1 MSTIELT
8 ALKNIPFIEP
18 GDNLVEIICNNLEE
32 NNQDIHENDVFVIA
46 QKIISKS
53 EDRYIDINKIE
64 ISTEAQDLAT
74 KLKRH
79 PGLIQCVLNESKKI
93 ISIEKGVLIVE
104 HNLGYINVNAGV
116 DFSNIPD
123 DKNLALLLPTNPS
136 KSANEI
142 QKRLSKKLNK
152 NISIIISDSMT
163 RPYRLGVTNFALAS
177 SNIQSLI
184 DLSGTT
190 DMYGKSLKHTEIAV
204 ADEIASAAGILMGQS
219 DEMKPIILVKGFDMN
234 QYEIN
239 DAFNL
244 TVNNEDD
251 LYR

>member
-1 MSTIELT
+1 MSTIEIT

-18 GDNLVEIICNNLEE
+18 GDNLIEIICNNLEE
-32 NNQDIHENDVFVIA
+32 NDQDIHENDVFVIA

-64 ISTEAQDLAT
+64 ISNEAQDLAI
-74 KLKRH
+74 KLNRH

-104 HNLGYINVNAGV
+104 HNLGFINVNAGV

-123 DKNLALLLPTNPS
+123 DKNLALLLPSNPS

>member
-8 ALKNIPFIEP
+8 ALKNIPFIKP
-18 GDNLVEIICNNLEE
+18 GDNLIEIICNNLEK
-32 NNQDIHENDVFVIA
+32 NNQDVNENDVFVIA

-64 ISTEAQDLAT
+64 ISNEAKDLAT
-74 KLKRH
+74 KLNKH

-123 DKNLALLLPTNPS
+123 DKNLALLLPSNPS

>member
-1 MSTIELT
+1 MSKIELK

-32 NNQDIHENDVFVIA
+32 NNQEIHVNDVFVIA

-64 ISTEAQDLAT
+64 ISKEAQDLAS

-219 DEMKPIILVKGFDMN
+219 DEMRPIILVKGFDKS

-244 TVNNEDD
+244 TVNKEDD

>member
-1 MSTIELT
+1 MSRIELT

-32 NNQDIHENDVFVIA
+32 NKQDIHENDVFVIA

-64 ISTEAQDLAT
+64 ISREAQDLAT

>member
-8 ALKNIPFIEP
+8 ALTNIPFIEP

-32 NNQDIHENDVFVIA
+32 NNQDVHENDVFVIA

-64 ISTEAQDLAT
+64 ISREAQDLAT

>member
-1 MSTIELT
+1 MNTIELT
-8 ALKNIPFIEP
+8 ALTNIPFIEP

-32 NNQDIHENDVFVIA
+32 NNQDVHENDVFVIA

-64 ISTEAQDLAT
+64 ISREAQDLAT

-142 QKRLSKKLNK
+142 QERLSKKLNK

>member
-1 MSTIELT
+1 MNTIEIT
-8 ALKNIPFIEP
+8 ALKNIPFIKP
-18 GDNLVEIICNNLEE
+18 GDNLIEIICNNLEE
-32 NNQDIHENDVFVIA
+32 NDQDIHENDVFVIA

-64 ISTEAQDLAT
+64 ISNEAQDLAT
-74 KLKRH
+74 KLNRH

-104 HNLGYINVNAGV
+104 HNLGFINVNAGV

-123 DKNLALLLPTNPS
+123 DKNLALLLPSNPS

-251 LYR
+251 IYR

>member
-1 MSTIELT
+1 MSTIELK

-32 NNQDIHENDVFVIA
+32 NNQDVHENDVFVIA

-64 ISTEAQDLAT
+64 ISKEAQDLAS

-123 DKNLALLLPTNPS
+123 NKNLALLLPTNPS
-136 KSANEI
+136 KSANKI

-219 DEMKPIILVKGFDMN
+219 DEMKPIILVKGFDKH
-234 QYEIN
+234 QYEVN

-244 TVNNEDD
+244 TVNSEDD

>member
-1 MSTIELT
+1 MNTIELI
-8 ALKNIPFIEP
+8 ALTNIPFIEP

-64 ISTEAQDLAT
+64 ISREAQDLAT

-190 DMYGKSLKHTEIAV
+190 DMYGKSLKHTEIAI
-204 ADEIASAAGILMGQS
+204 ADEVASAAGILMGQS

>member
-8 ALKNIPFIEP
+8 ALTNIPFIEP

-32 NNQDIHENDVFVIA
+32 NNQDVYENDVFVIA

-64 ISTEAQDLAT
+64 ISREAQDLAT

-93 ISIEKGVLIVE
+93 ISTEKGVLIVE

-142 QKRLSKKLNK
+142 QERLSKKLNK
-152 NISIIISDSMT
+152 NVSIIISDSMT

>member
-8 ALKNIPFIEP
+8 ALTNIPFIEP

-32 NNQDIHENDVFVIA
+32 NNQDVHENDVFVIA

-64 ISTEAQDLAT
+64 ISREAQDLAT

-142 QKRLSKKLNK
+142 QERLSKKLNK

>member
-8 ALKNIPFIEP
+8 ALTNIPFIEP
-18 GDNLVEIICNNLEE
+18 GDNLVEVICNNLEE
-32 NNQDIHENDVFVIA
+32 NNQDVHENDVFVIA

-64 ISTEAQDLAT
+64 ISREAQDLAT

-116 DFSNIPD
+116 DFSNIPN

>member
-8 ALKNIPFIEP
+8 ALTNIPFIEP

-32 NNQDIHENDVFVIA
+32 NNQDVHENDVFVIT

-64 ISTEAQDLAT
+64 ISNEAQDLAT

-79 PGLIQCVLNESKKI
+79 PGFIQCVLNESNKI

-136 KSANEI
+136 KSASEI
-142 QKRLSKKLNK
+142 QEGLSKKLNK
-152 NISIIISDSMT
+152 NISIIITDSMT
-163 RPYRLGVTNFALAS
+163 RPNRLGVTNFALAS

-219 DEMKPIILVKGFDMN
+219 DEMKPIILVKGFDKN
-234 QYEIN
+234 QYEVN

-244 TVNNEDD
+244 TVNSEDD

>member
-1 MSTIELT
+1 MNKIEIT
-8 ALKNIPFIEP
+8 ALNDIPFIEP
-18 GDNLVEIICNNLEE
+18 GDNLIEIIVNSLNLQH
-32 NNQDIHENDVFVIA
+32 QDIQDNDVFVIA

-53 EDRYIDINKIE
+53 EDRYVDINKIE
-64 ISTEAQDLAT
+64 VSNEAQELAN

-79 PGLIQCVLNESKKI
+79 PGLIQCVLNESNKI

-104 HNLGYINVNAGV
+104 HNLGYINVNAGI

-123 DKNLALLLPTNPS
+123 TKNLALLLPINPS
-136 KSANEI
+136 KSASEL
-142 QKRLSKKLNK
+142 QKGLSNRLNK

-163 RPYRLGVTNFALAS
+163 RPFRLGVTNFALAS
-177 SNIQSLI
+177 SNIQALI

-190 DMYGKSLKHTEIAV
+190 DMYGKTLKHTEIAI

-219 DEMKPIILVKGFDMN
+219 DEMKPIILIKGFN
-234 QYEIN
+234 KNKHKVN

-244 TVNNEDD
+244 TVKSEDD
-251 LYR
+251 LYV

>member
-1 MSTIELT
+1 MSRIELT

-32 NNQDIHENDVFVIA
+32 NKQDIHENDVFVIA

-64 ISTEAQDLAT
+64 ISREAQDLAT

-219 DEMKPIILVKGFDMN
+219 DEMRPIILVKGFDKS

-244 TVNNEDD
+244 TVNKEDD

>member
-18 GDNLVEIICNNLEE
+18 GDNLIDIICNSLKE
-32 NNQDIHENDVFVIA
+32 NNQDVHENDVFVIA
-46 QKIISKS
+46 QKIVSKS

-64 ISTEAQDLAT
+64 ISNESQDLAT

-123 DKNLALLLPTNPS
+123 DKNLALLLPINP
-136 KSANEI
+136 
-142 QKRLSKKLNK
+142 
-152 NISIIISDSMT
+152 
-163 RPYRLGVTNFALAS
+163 
-177 SNIQSLI
+177 
-184 DLSGTT
+184 
-190 DMYGKSLKHTEIAV
+190 
-204 ADEIASAAGILMGQS
+204 
-219 DEMKPIILVKGFDMN
+219 
-234 QYEIN
+234 
-239 DAFNL
+239 
-244 TVNNEDD
+244 
-251 LYR
+251 

>member
-1 MSTIELT
+1 MNTIEIT

-18 GDNLVEIICNNLEE
+18 GDNLIEIICNNLEE
-32 NNQDIHENDVFVIA
+32 NDQDIHENDVFVIA

-64 ISTEAQDLAT
+64 ISNEAQDLAI

-104 HNLGYINVNAGV
+104 HNLGFINVNAGV

-123 DKNLALLLPTNPS
+123 DKNLALLLPSNPS

>member
-1 MSTIELT
+1 MSRIELT

-32 NNQDIHENDVFVIA
+32 NKQDIHENDVFVIA

-53 EDRYIDINKIE
+53 EGRYIDINKIE
-64 ISTEAQDLAT
+64 ISREAQDLAT

-123 DKNLALLLPTNPS
+123 DKNLALLLPINPS
-136 KSANEI
+136 KSASEI
-142 QKRLSKKLNK
+142 QKGLTKKLNK

-190 DMYGKSLKHTEIAV
+190 DMYGKSLKHTEIAA

>member
-8 ALKNIPFIEP
+8 ALTNIPFIEP

-32 NNQDIHENDVFVIA
+32 NNQDVHENDVFVIT

-64 ISTEAQDLAT
+64 ISREAQDLAT

>member
-1 MSTIELT
+1 MSTIKIT
-8 ALKNIPFIEP
+8 ALKHIPFIEP

-32 NNQDIHENDVFVIA
+32 NDQDIHENDVFVIA

-64 ISTEAQDLAT
+64 ISNEAQDLAT
-74 KLKRH
+74 KLNRH

-104 HNLGYINVNAGV
+104 HNLGFINVNAGV

-123 DKNLALLLPTNPS
+123 DKNLALLLPSNPS

>member
-1 MSTIELT
+1 MSRIELT

-18 GDNLVEIICNNLEE
+18 GDNLIEIICNNLEE
-32 NNQDIHENDVFVIA
+32 NDQDVHENDVFVIA

-64 ISTEAQDLAT
+64 ISREAQDLAT

-142 QKRLSKKLNK
+142 QERLSKKLNK

>member
-8 ALKNIPFIEP
+8 ALTNIPFIEP

-32 NNQDIHENDVFVIA
+32 NNQDVHENDVFVIA

-64 ISTEAQDLAT
+64 ISREAQDLAT

-123 DKNLALLLPTNPS
+123 DKNLALLLPSNPS

-239 DAFNL
+239 DAFNI

>member
-18 GDNLVEIICNNLEE
+18 GDNLIEIICNNLEE
-32 NNQDIHENDVFVIA
+32 NNQDVNENDVFVIA

-64 ISTEAQDLAT
+64 ISNEAQDLAT

-79 PGLIQCVLNESKKI
+79 PGIIQCVLNESNKI

-123 DKNLALLLPTNPS
+123 DKNLALLLPSNPS
-136 KSANEI
+136 KSASEI
-142 QKRLSKKLNK
+142 QKGLSKKLNK

>member
-1 MSTIELT
+1 MNTIKIT
-8 ALKNIPFIEP
+8 ALKHIPFIEP
-18 GDNLVEIICNNLEE
+18 GDNLIEIICNNLEE
-32 NNQDIHENDVFVIA
+32 NDQDVHENDVFVIA

-64 ISTEAQDLAT
+64 ISNEAQDLAN
-74 KLKRH
+74 KLNRH
-79 PGLIQCVLNESKKI
+79 PGLIQCVLNESNKI

-136 KSANEI
+136 KSASEI
-142 QKRLSKKLNK
+142 QKGLSKKLNK

-163 RPYRLGVTNFALAS
+163 RPHRLGVTNFALAS

-219 DEMKPIILVKGFDMN
+219 DEMKPIIIVKGFDKN
-234 QYEIN
+234 QYEVN

-244 TVNNEDD
+244 TVNSEDD

>member
-1 MSTIELT
+1 MSRIELN
-8 ALKNIPFIEP
+8 ALKNIPCIEP

-32 NNQDIHENDVFVIA
+32 NNQDIHVNDVFVIA

-64 ISTEAQDLAT
+64 ISREAQDLAT

-219 DEMKPIILVKGFDMN
+219 DEMRPIILVKGFDKS

-244 TVNNEDD
+244 TVNKEDD

>member
-1 MSTIELT
+1 MNTIEIT

-18 GDNLVEIICNNLEE
+18 GDNLIEIICNNLEE
-32 NNQDIHENDVFVIA
+32 NDQDIHENDVFVIA

-64 ISTEAQDLAT
+64 ISNEAQDLAT
-74 KLKRH
+74 KLNRH

-104 HNLGYINVNAGV
+104 HNLGFINVNAGV

-123 DKNLALLLPTNPS
+123 DKNLALLLPSNPS

>member
-1 MSTIELT
+1 MSTIELK

-32 NNQDIHENDVFVIA
+32 NNQDVHDNDVFVIA

-64 ISTEAQDLAT
+64 ISSEAQDLAT

-123 DKNLALLLPTNPS
+123 NKNLALLLPTNPS

-239 DAFNL
+239 DAINL

>member
-1 MSTIELT
+1 MSKIELT

-32 NNQDIHENDVFVIA
+32 NKQDIHENDVFVIA

-64 ISTEAQDLAT
+64 ISREAQDLAT

>member
-1 MSTIELT
+1 MNTIELT

-32 NNQDIHENDVFVIA
+32 NNQDVHENDVFVIA

-64 ISTEAQDLAT
+64 ISREAQDLAT
-74 KLKRH
+74 KLNRH

-123 DKNLALLLPTNPS
+123 DKNLALLLPKNPS
-136 KSANEI
+136 KSADEI

>member
-1 MSTIELT
+1 M
-8 ALKNIPFIEP
+8 
-18 GDNLVEIICNNLEE
+18 
-32 NNQDIHENDVFVIA
+32 
-46 QKIISKS
+46 
-53 EDRYIDINKIE
+53 
-64 ISTEAQDLAT
+64 
-74 KLKRH
+74 
-79 PGLIQCVLNESKKI
+79 IQCVLNESKKI

-219 DEMKPIILVKGFDMN
+219 DEMKPIIIVKGIDKN
-234 QYEIN
+234 QYEVN

-244 TVNNEDD
+244 TVNSEDD

>member
-32 NNQDIHENDVFVIA
+32 NNQDVHENDVFVIA

-64 ISTEAQDLAT
+64 ISREAQDLAT

>member
-1 MSTIELT
+1 MSRIELT

-18 GDNLVEIICNNLEE
+18 GDNLIEIICNNLEK
-32 NNQDIHENDVFVIA
+32 NNLDVNENDVFVIA

-64 ISTEAQDLAT
+64 ISNEAQDLAT

-79 PGLIQCVLNESKKI
+79 PGIIQCVLNESNKI

-123 DKNLALLLPTNPS
+123 DKNLALLLPINPS
-136 KSANEI
+136 KSAREI
-142 QKRLSKKLNK
+142 QKGLSRKLNK

-184 DLSGTT
+184 NLSGTT

-234 QYEIN
+234 QYEVN

-244 TVNNEDD
+244 TVNSEDD

>member
-1 MSTIELT
+1 MNTIEIT

-18 GDNLVEIICNNLEE
+18 GDNLIEIICNNLEE
-32 NNQDIHENDVFVIA
+32 NDQDIHENDVFVIA

-64 ISTEAQDLAT
+64 ISNEAQDLAI
-74 KLKRH
+74 KLNRH

-104 HNLGYINVNAGV
+104 HNLGFINVNAGV

-123 DKNLALLLPTNPS
+123 DKNLALLLPSNPS

>member
-1 MSTIELT
+1 MNTIELT
-8 ALKNIPFIEP
+8 ALTNIPFIEP

-64 ISTEAQDLAT
+64 ISKEAQDLAS

-204 ADEIASAAGILMGQS
+204 ADEIAAAAGILMGQS
-219 DEMKPIILVKGFDMN
+219 DEMKPIILVKGFNMN
-234 QYEIN
+234 QYEVN